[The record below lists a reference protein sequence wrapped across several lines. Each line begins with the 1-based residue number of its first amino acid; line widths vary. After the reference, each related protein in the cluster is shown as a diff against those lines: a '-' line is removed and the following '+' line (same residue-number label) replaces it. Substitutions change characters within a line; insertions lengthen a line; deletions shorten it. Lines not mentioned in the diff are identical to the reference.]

1 MNKEIIIQKL
11 QEIKPGLQERYGVTE
26 LALFGSYSRDEQTD
40 ESDIDVMVSFN
51 FNKNLGS
58 NFLDMMY
65 ELDNLFHKE
74 VQVVSK
80 DGIKPKYFQAIKE
93 DLIYV

>member
-1 MNKEIIIQKL
+1 MNKETIIQKL

-26 LALFGSYSRDEQTD
+26 LALFGSYSRDGQT
-40 ESDIDVMVSFN
+40 EGSDIDIMVSFS
-51 FNKNLGS
+51 KSLGS
-58 NFLDMMY
+58 SFLDMMY
-65 ELDNLFHKE
+65 ELDELFQKE